1 MRGFIY
7 RPPLMYNP
15 LRWINFTMECAYA
28 FKVKWTHKTD
38 EDSVEN

>member
-1 MRGFIY
+1 
-7 RPPLMYNP
+7 
-15 LRWINFTMECAYA
+15 MECAYA